1 MQSSSGSPVEG
12 AQVPAPARNGHQP
25 ERGERACAECRSEQ
39 HMNGWAGKT
48 LQLDVPQPNGPCPK
62 ENGSAGPAQQGKGGS
77 DLVPNGHA
85 HAEGAANKCSEAVE
99 TPSPPR
105 AHTDPIRAAL
115 HDNALAARRTAG
127 PEGATS
133 DVHPCKEA
141 HPAVHPADR
150 AGSTEASEEEPR
162 SGSGS
167 NAGPQQD
174 AADGSGSGLS
184 STEPCL
190 NGVDV
195 RPGRGASAGEG
206 AAARPAQRR
215 GSAERGILRKS
226 LATSVQREAV
236 KGYLIH
242 RCARM
247 HACSE
252 RCLAS
257 FLCTVVLAVKTVG
270 IAQAYTAVGPR
281 RAGCPYRTSS

>member
-1 MQSSSGSPVEG
+1 M
-12 AQVPAPARNGHQP
+12 
-25 ERGERACAECRSEQ
+25 
-39 HMNGWAGKT
+39 
-48 LQLDVPQPNGPCPK
+48 
-62 ENGSAGPAQQGKGGS
+62 
-77 DLVPNGHA
+77 
-85 HAEGAANKCSEAVE
+85 
-99 TPSPPR
+99 
-105 AHTDPIRAAL
+105 
-115 HDNALAARRTAG
+115 
-127 PEGATS
+127 
-133 DVHPCKEA
+133 
-141 HPAVHPADR
+141 HPADR

-247 HACSE
+247 HACRALPGSSVHCCP
-252 RCLAS
+252 RCQDSRHCAS
-257 FLCTVVLAVKTVG
+257 LHSCRSKA
-270 IAQAYTAVGPR
+270 R
-281 RAGCPYRTSS
+281 RLPIPH